1 MSLRPEPAGPIPAET
16 ARVARAA
23 FPKGHPCLRL
33 RDELGPIDDDDRF
46 ASFFPAPG
54 RPAEAP
60 WRLALV
66 MVLQFAEGLS
76 DRQAAEAVRD
86 RLAWKYLL
94 GRELPDTGFDSS
106 ILSDF
111 RARLVADEAE
121 HRLLE
126 ALLDRC
132 KAVGL
137 VKSRGRQ
144 RTDSTAVLAAV
155 RALNR
160 LDLVG
165 ETMRHALEAL
175 AVAAPEWLRAQAPA
189 AWYARYGTRIETGR
203 RTRTAAQRDALAA
216 TIGAD
221 GLRLLRAVGDPAA
234 PAWRRES
241 PAVQPLRQVWL
252 QNYHAPEDP
261 RAGPRPREARDQP
274 PTARALASPYDPDAR
289 FHTTRE
295 TSWTGDTVHL
305 TETCD
310 DDAPYLSTHVTTVPA
325 STNDVEVTTAIQADL
340 AARDLLPQEHLVDTG
355 YVSGQQLL
363 TSALAYGV
371 DLVGPVLL
379 DTSWQATADE
389 GFDLTR
395 FAIDWERQTVTCP
408 QGKTSLPWTSA
419 ARDDYPFFQVRFAK
433 GDCRACPVRAR
444 CTRAATRP
452 RQLSLRPREE
462 YAALQLAR
470 ARQATD
476 DFATRYRHRAGV
488 AGTIAQGVRA
498 CGMRRARYRS
508 LPKVRLEHVTI
519 AVGISLQR
527 LDDWWAG
534 VPRACA
540 RVSRFA
546 ALAPDCALLRLSQQ
560 RP

>member
-1 MSLRPEPAGPIPAET
+1 MSLRAEPIGPVPEET

-33 RDELGPIDDDDRF
+33 RDELGPIYDDGRF
-46 ASFFPAPG
+46 ASLFPTHG

-66 MVLQFAEGLS
+66 SVLQFAEGLS
-76 DRQAAEAVRD
+76 DRQAADAVRD

-94 GRELPDTGFDSS
+94 GLELTDTGFDFS

-111 RARLVADEAE
+111 RARLVAGEAE
-121 HRLLE
+121 QLLLD

-132 KAVGL
+132 KAAGL
-137 VKSRGRQ
+137 VKPRGRQ

-165 ETMRHALEAL
+165 ETLRHALEAL
-175 AVAAPEWLRAQAPA
+175 AVAAPAWLRAQAPA
-189 AWYARYGTRIETGR
+189 AWYDRYGARIETGR
-203 RTRTAAQRDALAA
+203 RALSQAERDALAA

-234 PAWRRES
+234 PAWLREV
-241 PAVQPLRQVWL
+241 PAVQTLRQVWL
-252 QNYHAPEDP
+252 QNYHAHDEP
-261 RAGPRPREARDQP
+261 RAGPRLREAPDQP
-274 PTARALASPYDPDAR
+274 PKTLALQSPYDLDAR
-289 FHTTRE
+289 FHTKRE
-295 TSWTGDTVHL
+295 TSWVGYTVHL

-310 DDAPYLSTHVTTVPA
+310 PDRPHLITQVATVPA
-325 STNDVEVTTAIQADL
+325 STNDVELTEEIQADL
-340 AARDLLPQEHLVDTG
+340 AGRDLLPAEHLLDTG
-355 YVSGQQLL
+355 YVSAQHLL
-363 TSALAYGV
+363 TSERAHGV

-379 DTSWQATADE
+379 DTSWQAAADE
-389 GFDLTR
+389 GFDLTH
-395 FAIDWERQTVTCP
+395 FAINWERQTVTCP
-408 QGKTSLPWTSA
+408 QGKVSRPWTAA

-444 CTRAATRP
+444 CTRAAARP

-462 YAALQLAR
+462 HAALQR
-470 ARQATD
+470 ARHRQTTD
-476 DFATRYRHRAGV
+476 DFAARYRARAGV
-488 AGTIAQGVRA
+488 EGTIAQGVR
-498 CGMRRARYRS
+498 GRGLRRARYRT
-508 LPKVRLEHVTI
+508 LPKVRLEHVAI

-527 LDDWWAG
+527 LDDWWTET
-534 VPRACA
+534 PRAFT
-540 RVSRFA
+540 RTSRFA
-546 ALAPDCALLRLSQQ
+546 ALAVA
-560 RP
+560 

>member
-1 MSLRPEPAGPIPAET
+1 MSLHPESIGPVPAET

-33 RDELGPIDDDDRF
+33 RDELGPIYDDGRF
-46 ASFFPAPG
+46 ASLFPAQG

-66 MVLQFAEGLS
+66 TVLQFAEGLS
-76 DRQAAEAVRD
+76 DRQAADAVRD

-94 GRELPDTGFDSS
+94 GLELTDTGFDFS

-111 RARLVADEAE
+111 RARLVAGAAE
-121 HRLLE
+121 QLLLDALLE
-126 ALLDRC
+126 RC
-132 KAVGL
+132 RAAGL
-137 VKSRGRQ
+137 VKPRGRQ

-165 ETMRHALEAL
+165 EALRHALAAL
-175 AVAAPEWLRAQAPA
+175 AVAAPDWLRAQAPPD
-189 AWYARYGTRIETGR
+189 WYDRYGTRVETGR
-203 RTRTAAQRDALAA
+203 RTLSAAQRDALAA

-234 PAWRRES
+234 PAWLREI
-241 PAVQPLRQVWL
+241 PAVQTLRQVWL
-252 QNYHAPEDP
+252 QNYHALEDP
-261 RAGPRPREARDQP
+261 RAGPRLREARDQP
-274 PTARALASPYDPDAR
+274 PKTLALQSPYDPDAR
-289 FHTTRE
+289 FHTKRE
-295 TSWTGDTVHL
+295 VSWTGDTVHL

-310 DDAPYLSTHVTTVPA
+310 DDAPHLITDVATVPA
-325 STNDVEVTTAIQADL
+325 STNDVEVTTEIQADL
-340 AARDLLPQEHLVDTG
+340 AARDLLPAEHYVDTG
-355 YVSGQQLL
+355 YVSGQHLL
-363 TSALAYGV
+363 TSELAYGV
-371 DLVGPVLL
+371 ALVGPVLL
-379 DTSWQATADE
+379 DTSWQAAADE

-408 QGKTSLPWTSA
+408 QGKTSLPWTPA
-419 ARDDYPFFQVRFAK
+419 ARDDYPFYQVRFAK

-462 YAALQLAR
+462 HAALQLAR
-470 ARQATD
+470 ERQATGA
-476 DFATRYRHRAGV
+476 FATRYRRRAGV
-488 AGTIAQGVRA
+488 EGTIAQGVRD
-498 CGMRRARYRS
+498 CGLRRARYRT
-508 LPKVRLEHVTI
+508 LPKVRLEHVAI

-527 LDDWWAG
+527 LDAWWTGTA
-534 VPRACA
+534 RATT
-540 RVSRFA
+540 RTSRFA
-546 ALAPDCALLRLSQQ
+546 ALGRV
-560 RP
+560 R

>member
-1 MSLRPEPAGPIPAET
+1 MSLRPEPIGPVPAET

-33 RDELGPIDDDDRF
+33 RDELGPLYDDDRF
-46 ASFFPAPG
+46 AALFPAQG

-66 MVLQFAEGLS
+66 TVLQFAEGLS

-94 GRELPDTGFDSS
+94 GLELTDTGFDFS
-106 ILSDF
+106 ILGDF
-111 RARLVADEAE
+111 RARLVAGEAE
-121 HRLLE
+121 QVLLD

-132 KAVGL
+132 KAAGL
-137 VKSRGRQ
+137 VKPRGTQ

-165 ETMRHALEAL
+165 ETLRHALEAL

-189 AWYARYGTRIETGR
+189 EWYDRYGSRIETGR
-203 RTRTAAQRDALAA
+203 RTLTAVQRDALAA

-234 PAWRRES
+234 PAWLREL
-241 PAVQPLRQVWL
+241 PAVQALRQVWV
-252 QNYHAPEDP
+252 QHYHALDDP
-261 RAGPRPREARDQP
+261 RAGPRLREARDQP
-274 PTARALASPYDPDAR
+274 PKSLALQSPYDLDAR
-289 FHTTRE
+289 FHTKRE
-295 TSWTGDTVHL
+295 TSWTGYTVHL

-310 DDAPYLSTHVTTVPA
+310 PDAPHLITHVATVLA
-325 STNDVEVTTAIQADL
+325 STNDVALTDEIQAGL
-340 AARDLLPQEHLVDTG
+340 AGRDLLPETHLLDTG
-355 YVSGQQLL
+355 YVSAQHLL
-363 TSALAYGV
+363 TSELAYGV

-379 DTSWQATADE
+379 DTSWQAAADE

-408 QGKTSLPWTSA
+408 QGKTSLPWTA
-419 ARDDYPFFQVRFAK
+419 ASRDDYPFSQVRFAK
-433 GDCRACPVRAR
+433 GDCLACPVRAR

-452 RQLSLRPREE
+452 RQRSLRPREE
-462 YAALQLAR
+462 HAALLT
-470 ARQATD
+470 ARQRQAGAT
-476 DFATRYRHRAGV
+476 FAARYRQRAGV
-488 AGTIAQGVRA
+488 EGTIAQGVR
-498 CGMRRARYRS
+498 GYGLRRARYRT
-508 LPKVRLEHVTI
+508 LPKVRLEHVAI

-534 VPRACA
+534 IPRAST
-540 RVSRFA
+540 RTSRFA
-546 ALAPDCALLRLSQQ
+546 ALAPD
-560 RP
+560 

>member
-1 MSLRPEPAGPIPAET
+1 VSLRPEPIGPIPAET

-33 RDELGPIDDDDRF
+33 RDELGPIYDAGRC
-46 ASFFPAPG
+46 APLFPAHG

-66 MVLQFAEGLS
+66 TVLQFAEGLS
-76 DRQAAEAVRD
+76 DRQAADAVRD

-94 GRELPDTGFDSS
+94 GLELTDTGFDFS

-111 RARLVADEAE
+111 RARLMAGEAE
-121 HRLLE
+121 QLLLD

-132 KAVGL
+132 RAAGL
-137 VKSRGRQ
+137 VKPRGRQ

-165 ETMRHALEAL
+165 ETLRHALEAL
-175 AVAAPEWLRAQAPA
+175 AVAAPAWLRAQAPA
-189 AWYARYGTRIETGR
+189 AWYDRYGARIETGR
-203 RTRTAAQRDALAA
+203 RALSQAERDALAA

-234 PAWRRES
+234 PAWLREL
-241 PAVQPLRQVWL
+241 PAVQTLRQVWV
-252 QNYHAPEDP
+252 QNYHAHDDP
-261 RAGPRPREARDQP
+261 RAGPRLREARDQP
-274 PTARALASPYDPDAR
+274 PKALALQSPYDLDAR
-289 FHTTRE
+289 FHTKRE
-295 TSWTGDTVHL
+295 TSWVGYTVHL

-310 DDAPYLSTHVTTVPA
+310 PDRPHLITQVTTVPA
-325 STNDVEVTTAIQADL
+325 STNDVELTDAIQADL
-340 AARDLLPQEHLVDTG
+340 AGRDLLPAEHLLDTG
-355 YVSGQQLL
+355 YVDAQHLCG
-363 TSALAYGV
+363 SAERGV

-379 DTSWQATADE
+379 DTSWQAAEDA
-389 GFDLTR
+389 GFDLTH
-395 FAIDWERQTVTCP
+395 FAIDWERRTVTCP
-408 QGKTSLPWTSA
+408 QGKVSRPWTAA

-433 GDCRACPVRAR
+433 GDCLACPVRAR

-462 YAALQLAR
+462 HAALLA
-470 ARQATD
+470 ARQRQAGD
-476 DFATRYRHRAGV
+476 EFAARYRQRAGV
-488 AGTIAQGVRA
+488 EGTIAQGVRA
-498 CGMRRARYRS
+498 CGLRRARYRT
-508 LPKVRLEHVTI
+508 LPKVRLEHVAI

-527 LDDWWAG
+527 LDDWWTET
-534 VPRACA
+534 PRALT
-540 RVSRFA
+540 RTSRFV
-546 ALAPDCALLRLSQQ
+546 ALAAA
-560 RP
+560 